1 MLLQPSAPPETTTLL
16 RSVPLFADATAKELD
31 AIARVARTVEFPA
44 GSIICAEGVSGVGL
58 HVIAHGSVSV
68 TSSHSAPVTLGA
80 GAYFG
85 EIAVVDGG
93 PRMATVTAETAVTTL
108 AIVSWELRTIMDTQP
123 QVMHRLVLE
132 LCRRL
137 RDQAAAFSH

>member
-1 MLLQPSAPPETTTLL
+1 MLVQPSAPPETKTLL
-16 RSVPLFADATAKELD
+16 RSVPLFADATDKELE

-44 GSIICAEGVSGVGL
+44 GSVICAEGVSGVGL
-58 HVIAHGSVSV
+58 HVIAHGTVDV
-68 TSSHSAPVTLGA
+68 TSSHSAPISLGP

-93 PRMATVTAETAVTTL
+93 PRMATVTAQTPVTTL
-108 AIVSWELRTIMDTQP
+108 AIVSWELRTIMDSQP
-123 QVMHRLVLE
+123 QVMRHLVVE